1 MVSARIQVC
10 QFQRLDPLHHSMLQK
25 LRSLISPLTPC
36 KISWLLT
43 ASPVSPIA
51 WFSTDFFFFLNAC
64 WICSV
69 YMWPCAAQLVK
80 SSHSFFGHFLCTWFH
95 WERSLCLLVSC
106 LIFISEEAN
115 FFLCFNKI
123 FNLIFGAKVI
133 AIFALLKFVFDIGI
147 HT

>member
-1 MVSARIQVC
+1 MPASKSVSFNAWTL
-10 QFQRLDPLHHSMLQK
+10 FT
-25 LRSLISPLTPC
+25 TPC
-36 KISWLLT
+36 CKNWDPSSHRWLLARFPDSWLLLQ
-43 ASPVSPIA
+43 SHLLLDFPLI
-51 WFSTDFFFFLNAC
+51 FFFFLNAC

-115 FFLCFNKI
+115 FFLCFTKI